1 MNFLTVDF
9 GSTFTKVTAFNEGII
24 GTAKAFTTIET
35 DVRDGLE
42 TALAEL
48 GKQTGSIR
56 YDKRL
61 AASSAGGGL
70 KMVAVGLV
78 PNLTAKAALMAAE
91 SAGAKVVKTYAYEL
105 TSAEQQ
111 EIAGIDPD
119 LILLSGGT
127 DGGNKDVILNNAKK
141 LSEIEGSF
149 SVVAAGNK
157 TTGDNIREI
166 LIKRGKHV
174 VLVDNVMP
182 ALGVLDIMPAKEAI
196 RNLFME
202 KIVEAKGLGAAAEL
216 MDLPLIPTPLAVLY
230 ATELLA
236 AEIGSLAAVDVG
248 GATTDVYSV
257 CDGASTKRGV
267 IQKGLPEPYAK
278 RTVEGDLG
286 MRYSLSSLI
295 DAEPKSEGFED
306 FLARCNADPSYVP
319 IDGKAD
325 SVLCAKAIKIAIE
338 RHSAYLEKT
347 YTPMGETYY
356 QFGKDLTDVQ
366 HLIGIG
372 GALIYSESPNEILE
386 NALNKDEFSMRLTPK
401 NPSLLFD
408 KKYIFAAMG
417 LLSQVNKKLAIKIM
431 QREVL
436 T

>member
-9 GSTFTKVTAFNEGII
+9 GSTFTKVTAINEGII

-42 TALAEL
+42 TALTEL
-48 GKQTGSIR
+48 RKQTGIIR

-78 PNLTAKAALMAAE
+78 PNLTAKAAMMAAE

-111 EIAGIDPD
+111 EIMELDPD

-127 DGGNKDVILNNAKK
+127 DGGNKEVVLHNAKK
-141 LSEIEGSF
+141 LSEIEGTF
-149 SVVAAGNK
+149 AVVSSGNK
-157 TTGDNIREI
+157 TAGDDTKEI
-166 LIKRGKHV
+166 LEKGSKHV
-174 VLVDNVMP
+174 VVVNNVMP
-182 ALGVLDIMPAKEAI
+182 SLGVLDIMPAKEAI

-202 KIVEAKGLGAAAEL
+202 KIVEAKGLGAAAKM
-216 MDLPLIPTPLAVLY
+216 MDLALIPTPLAVLLS
-230 ATELLA
+230 AELLA

-257 CDGASTKRGV
+257 CDGAPTKRGV
-267 IQKGLPEPYAK
+267 LQKGLPEPYAK

-286 MRYSLSSLI
+286 MRYSLGSLI
-295 DAEPKSEGFED
+295 EAEPKCEGYED
-306 FLARCNADPSYVP
+306 FLAICTADPSYLPV
-319 IDGKAD
+319 DDFAD
-325 SVLCAKAIKIAIE
+325 SVLCSKAIKIAIE
-338 RHSAYLEKT
+338 RHSGYLEKT
-347 YTPMGETYY
+347 YTHMGETYY
-356 QFGKDLTDVQ
+356 QFGKDLTDVEY
-366 HLIGIG
+366 LVGIG
-372 GALIYSESPNEILE
+372 GAIIYSKSPRDILE
-386 NALNKDEFSMRLTPK
+386 NALNTDGLSMRLTPK
-401 NPSLLFD
+401 KPRLLFD

-417 LLSQVNKKLAIKIM
+417 LLSQVDKNLAIKIM

-436 T
+436 Q